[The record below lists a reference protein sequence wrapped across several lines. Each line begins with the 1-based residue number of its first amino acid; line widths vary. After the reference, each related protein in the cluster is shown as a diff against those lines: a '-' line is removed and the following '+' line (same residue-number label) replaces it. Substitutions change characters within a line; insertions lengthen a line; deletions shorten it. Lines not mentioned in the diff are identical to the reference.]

1 MKRNRARKT
10 FFDWDVNMVAKNQI
24 DNTGFDVMDY
34 LNKGKKIVTLAKKKF
49 NGKEFV
55 VDDFLKKI
63 KLIGINYDDVV
74 KQLAKL
80 KYKKSVFEGD
90 LKGMEVNF
98 IPFFSEFKIRKNEEV
113 DAIAY
118 KSSRKGVDITIYIP
132 ENSFFAQFH
141 KNHSTNFQKEVRK
154 ILNNSI
160 SYIEN
165 SDENLFITREILEN
179 AFQRI
184 NSFSPVSMDMLK
196 SKTAPA
202 HDNPTKAGDLSSLT
216 DSFKSGDNSLVVE
229 NTDKSFSNN
238 AASKQFI
245 AVEEEDIKFDSSKES
260 SSSQKKDESNNQE
273 YTAEQVEEFLKGLG
287 SLSP

>member
-1 MKRNRARKT
+1 MKSNIRFSKKDKKLLAWINILKENNSGDISYIISKTIEFYAITGRYLEIARLSSSSFEHIT
-10 FFDWDVNMVAKNQI
+10 
-24 DNTGFDVMDY
+24 
-34 LNKGKKIVTLAKKKF
+34 
-49 NGKEFV
+49 
-55 VDDFLKKI
+55 
-63 KLIGINYDDVV
+63 
-74 KQLAKL
+74 KQ
-80 KYKKSVFEGD
+80 
-90 LKGMEVNF
+90 
-98 IPFFSEFKIRKNEEV
+98 
-113 DAIAY
+113 AI
-118 KSSRKGVDITIYIP
+118 DITIYIP